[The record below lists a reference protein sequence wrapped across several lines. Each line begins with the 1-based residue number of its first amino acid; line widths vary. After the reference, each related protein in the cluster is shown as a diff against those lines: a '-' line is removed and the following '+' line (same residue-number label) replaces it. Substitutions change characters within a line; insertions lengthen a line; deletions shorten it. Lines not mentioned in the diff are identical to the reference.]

1 MGLFSFIKN
10 LFGGKAEEVKAP
22 EILVVAEQPSVLEQ
36 VVKVEE
42 AVQEVAEEVKQA
54 RKANAEKQAAA
65 KKPAAKQSAPKQSA
79 PKQPATKQQHVSKQ
93 IVKKNK

>member
-22 EILVVAEQPSVLEQ
+22 EVLAVAKQPSVLEQ

-42 AVQEVAEEVKQA
+42 AVQEVAAEIKQE
-54 RKANAEKQAAA
+54 RKANAEKQASA
-65 KKPAAKQSAPKQSA
+65 KRPAAKQSAPKQS
-79 PKQPATKQQHVSKQ
+79 ATKQQHVSKQ

>member
-10 LFGGKAEEVKAP
+10 LFGKAEEVKAP
-22 EILVVAEQPSVLEQ
+22 EVLAVAEQPSVLEQ

-65 KKPAAKQSAPKQSA
+65 KKPAAKQSAPKQ
-79 PKQPATKQQHVSKQ
+79 PATKQQHVSKQ

>member
-10 LFGGKAEEVKAP
+10 LFGKAEEVKAP
-22 EILVVAEQPSVLEQ
+22 EVLAVAEQPSVLEQ

-42 AVQEVAEEVKQA
+42 AVQEVAAEVKQA
-54 RKANAEKQAAA
+54 KQAHA
-65 KKPAAKQSAPKQSA
+65 KKPAAKQSA